1 MPDNVFGIPDAPP
14 EEVLGI
20 LEDIQ
25 PDAEITPEG
34 DVENVTEDTPAAEEV
49 VEETAAEETAP
60 EVAEEPEAPSAEDE
74 SEAPETPEEEAQRL
88 WANKYQS
95 PEELERG
102 YNESRE
108 QWRRAVEAR
117 KAEEQRALEL
127 ENQYGQLQQALQQV
141 VPTLQ
146 QAAEREK
153 LYQSWAAEYK
163 QQTGEF
169 PPGYQPLAEKSP
181 DTVAPSDVQQIV
193 EQRIA
198 QERALAFEQAQRQ
211 QELRAL
217 EQNIYS
223 FYQDHPEV
231 EPRGPLDNEITDA
244 IAALNEAWVPTDTE
258 VDPSDRGSLEIAYEA
273 AQRPALL
280 AILQMKPQYFESDY
294 GMQLARMEA
303 SVLEGAPPSTEP
315 RTRVVAA
322 SQTGQTV
329 GQKKPFVES
338 ASAGASGPVE
348 DDGSDPWA
356 EIVKTIQSEKRGN
369 NVFFE

>member
-14 EEVLGI
+14 EDVLGLI
-20 LEDIQ
+20 E
-25 PDAEITPEG
+25 PDPEITPEG
-34 DVENVTEDTPAAEEV
+34 DVENVTEDTPSAEEEI
-49 VEETAAEETAP
+49 VEEAVETEEEAP
-60 EVAEEPEAPSAEDE
+60 EVEEAPEALPAEEE
-74 SEAPETPEEEAQRL
+74 SEVQETPEEEAQRL

-127 ENQYGQLQQALQQV
+127 ETQYSQLQQALQQV

-153 LYQSWAAEYK
+153 LYQAWAADYRS
-163 QQTGEF
+163 QTGEF
-169 PPGYQPLAEKSP
+169 PPGYQPLAEQTP
-181 DTVAPSDVQQIV
+181 QAVAPEQVQAIV

-198 QERALAFEQAQRQ
+198 QERAMAYEAAQRQ
-211 QELRAL
+211 QELKAL

-231 EPRGPLDNEITDA
+231 EPRGTLDNEITDT
-244 IAALNEAWVPTDTE
+244 IAALNEAWVPTNTE

-273 AQRPALL
+273 ATRPALL
-280 AILQMKPQYFESDY
+280 AVLQMKPQYFESDY
-294 GMQLARMEA
+294 GMRLARMEA

-315 RTRVVAA
+315 KTRRMAA
-322 SQTGQTV
+322 SQAGQTA
-329 GQKKPFVES
+329 GQKKPYTES
-338 ASAGASGPVE
+338 ASAGATAPAE

-356 EIVKTIQSEKRGN
+356 EIVKSVQGGKKGS